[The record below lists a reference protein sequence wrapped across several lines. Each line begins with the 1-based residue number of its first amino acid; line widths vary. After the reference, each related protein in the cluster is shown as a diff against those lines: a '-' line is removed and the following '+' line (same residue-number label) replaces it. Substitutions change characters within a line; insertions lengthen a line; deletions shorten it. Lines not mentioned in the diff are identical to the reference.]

1 MNLHK
6 FVYEIQDMP
15 YDEYVKWQ
23 KYFETRPIGWR
34 EDERTLKLLQIQGF
48 KGEPSS
54 IFSSFANMKKNEDP
68 LGLKASPFSSF
79 MKNAKGGDKV
89 SLF

>member
-54 IFSSFANMKKNEDP
+54 IFSSFASMKKNEDP
-68 LGLKASPFSSF
+68 LGLKASRFGSF